1 MDNLTEQELKAVF
14 DVLNVYEPQDISHVY
29 PEMATEEFMTNVLS
43 AWKKILNNLDN
54 INHINSLNTNQ
65 N

>member
-29 PEMATEEFMTNVLS
+29 PEMGTDEFMKDVNT
-43 AWKKILNNLDN
+43 AWKKVLDILK
-54 INHINSLNTNQ
+54 Q
-65 N
+65 NKE

>member
-1 MDNLTEQELKAVF
+1 MDNLTKQELKAVF

-29 PEMATEEFMTNVLS
+29 PEMATEDFCGDVLS
-43 AWKKILNNLDN
+43 AWRKILNKLDN
-54 INHINSLNTNQ
+54 TEQ